1 MEIALGKVNSAA
13 SFRDE
18 WVVMAQFSAWIIN
31 LQAAARGNPNHRD
44 GRVVQLRAEL
54 VESRRHCP
62 ANRCQAINIA
72 KDNRGCL
79 KQGGSVPPGHCS
91 GLYGATKKAGSR
103 SCPPLRPGYDSSRA
117 FPCVF
122 TCRKSRPLQST
133 VAHSPSGCSRSR

>member
-13 SFRDE
+13 SFCDE
-18 WVVMAQFSAWIIN
+18 WVVMAQFSAWVIN

-91 GLYGATKKAGSR
+91 GLYGARLLQQKRRAAETAR
-103 SCPPLRPGYDSSRA
+103 LRAWLRFEPGLSLCFYLPEVDA
-117 FPCVF
+117 AAVD
-122 TCRKSRPLQST
+122 
-133 VAHSPSGCSRSR
+133 GC